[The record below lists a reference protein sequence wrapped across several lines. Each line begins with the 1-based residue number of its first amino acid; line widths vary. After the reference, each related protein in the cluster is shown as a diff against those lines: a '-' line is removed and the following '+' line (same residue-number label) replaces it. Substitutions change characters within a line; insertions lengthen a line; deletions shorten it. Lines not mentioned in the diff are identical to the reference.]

1 MLLPSDQWLNIV
13 LSSPVNS
20 TIMVSLKFPVT
31 SYLVILKFTYFPI
44 LIYTE
49 RWLQQTQYVGELER
63 KIQRKFCI
71 VLYIFQQIRHNFIY
85 LLTSL
90 PSCPGSPG
98 DPLDPRLPCG
108 KGNQTFWTIL
118 SLTIV
123 SIQLNFANQ
132 KSLKVTFNKVNCHN
146 SQSWRSSL
154 QVFTSSFLQLSSYVL
169 Q

>member
-1 MLLPSDQWLNIV
+1 MINGWTLCFPHQLTQQLWS
-13 LSSPVNS
+13 LSQ
-20 TIMVSLKFPVT
+20 VS
-31 SYLVILKFTYFPI
+31 SHYLVILKFTYFPI

-71 VLYIFQQIRHNFIY
+71 VLYIFQQTRHNFIY

-98 DPLDPRLPCG
+98 DPLDPGLPCG

-118 SLTIV
+118 SLTVV

-132 KSLKVTFNKVNCHN
+132 KSLKGTFNKVNCHN
-146 SQSWRSSL
+146 SQSPSFHKQFCAVVFICSS
-154 QVFTSSFLQLSSYVL
+154 VV
-169 Q
+169 

>member
-1 MLLPSDQWLNIV
+1 MINGWTLCFPHQLTQQLWS
-13 LSSPVNS
+13 LSSFQSLSCHLKIYLFSNS
-20 TIMVSLKFPVT
+20 NN
-31 SYLVILKFTYFPI
+31 
-44 LIYTE
+44 YTE
-49 RWLQQTQYVGELER
+49 RWLQQTQYVGELKR

-71 VLYIFQQIRHNFIY
+71 VLYIFQQTRHNFIY

-132 KSLKVTFNKVNCHN
+132 KSLKGNKVNCHN
-146 SQSWRSSL
+146 LQSWRSSL